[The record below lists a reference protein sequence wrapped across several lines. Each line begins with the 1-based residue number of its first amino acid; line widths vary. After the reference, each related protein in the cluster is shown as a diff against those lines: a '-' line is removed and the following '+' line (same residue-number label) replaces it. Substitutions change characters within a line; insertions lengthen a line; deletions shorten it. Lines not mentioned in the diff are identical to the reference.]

1 MRPLPKST
9 FLCLLLLTISAC
21 SQAPQPSA
29 QTEKSVASSS
39 SSGSATNPN
48 SPAAQNVSYSEAEQS
63 QNVPTATR
71 KIIRNADL
79 TIETSATHEAQRKI
93 TSIAEAK
100 NGFVIDTSEEK
111 GGFAAASNKTVQ
123 MTIRVPAEQF
133 EQALSEIRAVANRV
147 TTEKISGE
155 DVTEK
160 FVDLEA
166 RLRTKKA
173 LETQFFEIL
182 KQARTVTE
190 TLEIQQKLGDVRSE
204 IEQLQGQLRLLQN
217 QASLSTIKIRL
228 ETPMSFGSSLSNFFA
243 NLGDTV
249 AYGFSAALYI
259 VIGLVWLVLAMSPFA
274 VLIGVPLWLWRRS
287 SNKKRQREKLA
298 QQIAQEEKSGA
309 NL

>member
-1 MRPLPKST
+1 MRRLPKST
-9 FLCLLLLTISAC
+9 FLCLLILTITAC
-21 SQAPQPSA
+21 SQAPQQSSQAEKSAAGSETNPKQSAA
-29 QTEKSVASSS
+29 QTI
-39 SSGSATNPN
+39 
-48 SPAAQNVSYSEAEQS
+48 SYSEAEQS
-63 QNVPTATR
+63 QNVPTITAR
-71 KIIRNADL
+71 KIIRNANL
-79 TIETSATHEAQRKI
+79 TLETPVTDDAQRKI

-100 NGFVIDTSEEK
+100 NGFVVDTTQEK

-133 EQALSEIRAVANRV
+133 EQALTEIRALANRV

-166 RLRTKKA
+166 RLRTKMA

-182 KQARTVTE
+182 KQARTVGE

-217 QASLSTIKIRL
+217 QASLSTIRIRL
-228 ETPMSFGSSLSNFFA
+228 ETPMSFSSSLSNFFA

-249 AYGFSAALYI
+249 AYGFSAALYLI
-259 VIGLVWLVLAMSPFA
+259 IGLIWLVLALSPFA
-274 VLIGVPLWLWRRS
+274 ILIGVPLWLWRRS
-287 SNKKRQREKLA
+287 SNQKRQREKLA
-298 QQIAQEEKSGA
+298 QQIAQEEKHVG